1 MKLQEKVLGGIAELV
16 IRRHKVIVVIGA
28 ILAVLSVA
36 AMSRIQIKTQIKTQ
50 IKDMVS
56 ADNPKVKSF
65 DEMTDRFTGSSAVI
79 VLVEGPDKTAMIAA
93 AEELGERIR
102 GSPEAMRYVRNID
115 LKSDMDFFADWSLLM
130 RKPRDIET
138 SAMM

>member
-1 MKLQEKVLGGIAELV
+1 MKVQEKVLGGIAELV

-28 ILAVLSVA
+28 IVAVLSVMA
-36 AMSRIQIKTQIKTQ
+36 ASRIEIKTQ
-50 IKDMVS
+50 IKDMIA

-65 DEMTDRFTGSSAVI
+65 DEMTERFTGSSAVI

-102 GSPEAMRYVRNID
+102 GSPAAMRYVRNID
-115 LKSDMDFFADWSLLM
+115 LKSDTDFFADWSLLM
-130 RKPRDIET
+130 RKPEDIET